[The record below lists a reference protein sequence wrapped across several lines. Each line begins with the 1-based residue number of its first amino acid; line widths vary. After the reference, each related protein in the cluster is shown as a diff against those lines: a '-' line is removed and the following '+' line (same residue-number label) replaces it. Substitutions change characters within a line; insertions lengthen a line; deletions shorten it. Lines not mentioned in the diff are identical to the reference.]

1 MTRVTLILAFFS
13 IPAFPQ
19 GIITTVAGRDF
30 VFPLDGLPALQAPIG
45 GVNGLATDNSGN
57 VFLSDVSG
65 QTVKKLSPD
74 GMVTV
79 VAGNGLEGF
88 SGDGG
93 PATSARLRFPRG
105 LGLDGAGN
113 LYIADQ
119 GSHRVRKVSPEG
131 IITTVAGSGQPG
143 FAGDG
148 GPAKSALLRSPWG
161 IALDAAGNLYIAD
174 RNNHRIR
181 KVSPDGM
188 ITTVAGN
195 GQSAYSGDGGPAT
208 SASFIPSGIALDAAG
223 NLYIADRGNLRIRKV
238 SPQGTISTVA
248 GNGEFG
254 FSGDGGPAILA
265 GLLDPVDVALDAT
278 GNLFIGD
285 ALNRGLRRVAP
296 DGIISTV
303 AGTGS
308 FRTSGDGG
316 PATIAELNFPTRMAL
331 DPSGNLYIAEVDS
344 HRIRKISTEGIIST
358 GDGTPGFFGD
368 GRLATSASL
377 FHPRG
382 LAVDAAGNVFI
393 ADSRNNRIRK
403 VSAAGIITT
412 VAGNGQRGF
421 SGDGGPAIDASLNSP
436 FGVAVDTAGNLYIA
450 DSNNRRVR
458 KVSPEGMISTVAG
471 SGQRGF
477 SGDGGPAID
486 ASLVLPVDLALDG
499 GGNLYIADFSNSRIR
514 KVSPDGVITTVA
526 GTGEFG
532 FAGDGG
538 AATNAVLA
546 GPIGLTFDGAGNL
559 YFADRSN
566 HRIRKVT
573 PQGTISTVAGNGVL
587 GYSGDG
593 GPATSA
599 SLSTPR
605 GARADAA
612 GTLYIADSGNHR
624 IRKVLTERPLFLE
637 LPPQLTFS
645 ANAGGPPSAAQS
657 VFLSSSL
664 PGVGFSI
671 ELSTSSGGAWLA
683 ASPSAG
689 FMSATVEISARPA
702 ELAPGT
708 YEGTVTV
715 MAPNAAPP
723 SRTIA
728 VTFIVEQAAPARL
741 GVEPDNLSFSFT
753 EGAPAITE
761 TILVSNQ
768 GGGSLDFNVSATTAS
783 GGAWLSLFPPAGSA
797 AAAVP
802 VALAAE
808 ADPEGVAAGAY
819 RGRIVIESTTTNE
832 LITVPVTMT
841 ITEVRQTISLSKTGL
856 TFTAVGAGGRVP
868 TQSFQV
874 LNTGT
879 GVMNW
884 GISASTLSG
893 GMNWLQ
899 VGPDSGS
906 TDAAASETPS
916 VSVDIDHG
924 ALAAGVYYGQIQVA
938 APDASNSPQTVAIV
952 LNVLPA
958 DADPGPLVQ
967 PAGLILTGEAGGGLS
982 GSQDVLV
989 YTLSASPT
997 SFASSR
1003 LTFDGADWFVH
1014 VPANAP
1020 VTPNGASRIVVE
1032 ADPADLTPGIRRGVL
1047 TLLFDDGRVR
1057 HVTLLLVLVADAAG
1071 PSLQVTQSG
1080 CVPAELLPVFTSL
1093 QSGLSVPAA
1102 WPSPIEVRVVDD
1114 CANAMREGSV
1124 IASFSNGDPPLS
1136 LVSLK
1141 DGRWSGTW
1149 QPQRTNVSAVTLTVT
1164 AEIREQGIEGSARLT
1179 STFAPV
1185 SGTPPKLSQAG
1196 VVNAASFESQT
1207 PLAPGSIISVFG
1219 EALSEG
1225 TSAASTLPLS
1235 TELAGT
1241 TMLLGG
1247 RPLPLLFASEL
1258 QVNAMVPYG
1267 IPVNTRHQL
1276 LVRRGNT
1283 IASPIQLN
1291 VAASQPAIFLTQPGM
1306 SAQGHIYR
1314 FVDAATQTLAAAG
1327 NPAEPG
1333 EVLIIYC
1340 SGLGA
1345 VDPPVDA
1352 GAAAPGQEPFARTVD
1367 PVAVTIGGLEAN
1379 VFFAGLT
1386 PRFTG
1391 LYQVNA
1397 FVPERVIPGNAVPV
1411 VLEVAN
1417 QTSLPV
1423 TIAVR

>member
-1 MTRVTLILAFFS
+1 M
-13 IPAFPQ
+13 
-19 GIITTVAGRDF
+19 
-30 VFPLDGLPALQAPIG
+30 
-45 GVNGLATDNSGN
+45 
-57 VFLSDVSG
+57 
-65 QTVKKLSPD
+65 
-74 GMVTV
+74 
-79 VAGNGLEGF
+79 
-88 SGDGG
+88 
-93 PATSARLRFPRG
+93 
-105 LGLDGAGN
+105 
-113 LYIADQ
+113 
-119 GSHRVRKVSPEG
+119 
-131 IITTVAGSGQPG
+131 
-143 FAGDG
+143 
-148 GPAKSALLRSPWG
+148 
-161 IALDAAGNLYIAD
+161 
-174 RNNHRIR
+174 
-181 KVSPDGM
+181 
-188 ITTVAGN
+188 
-195 GQSAYSGDGGPAT
+195 
-208 SASFIPSGIALDAAG
+208 
-223 NLYIADRGNLRIRKV
+223 
-238 SPQGTISTVA
+238 A
-248 GNGEFG
+248 GNGE
-254 FSGDGGPAILA
+254 
-265 GLLDPVDVALDAT
+265 
-278 GNLFIGD
+278 
-285 ALNRGLRRVAP
+285 
-296 DGIISTV
+296 
-303 AGTGS
+303 
-308 FRTSGDGG
+308 
-316 PATIAELNFPTRMAL
+316 
-331 DPSGNLYIAEVDS
+331 
-344 HRIRKISTEGIIST
+344 
-358 GDGTPGFFGD
+358 
-368 GRLATSASL
+368 
-377 FHPRG
+377 
-382 LAVDAAGNVFI
+382 
-393 ADSRNNRIRK
+393 
-403 VSAAGIITT
+403 
-412 VAGNGQRGF
+412 RGF
-421 SGDGGPAIDASLNSP
+421 SGDGGPAIDALLNLP
-436 FGVAVDTAGNLYIA
+436 FGVAAGTAGNLYIA
-450 DSNNRRVR
+450 DTNNRRVR
-458 KVSPEGMISTVAG
+458 KVSPEGTISTVAG
-471 SGQRGF
+471 NGDFGF
-477 SGDGGPAID
+477 AGDGGPAID
-486 ASLVLPVDLALDG
+486 ASLALPVDLALDG
-499 GGNLYIADFSNSRIR
+499 GGNLYIADFSNNRIR

-526 GTGEFG
+526 GNGEFG
-532 FAGDGG
+532 FSGDGG
-538 AATNAVLA
+538 AATSAALA

-605 GARADAA
+605 GAQADAA

-645 ANAGGPPSAAQS
+645 ADAGGPPSAAQS
-657 VFLSSSL
+657 VFLNSSL

-671 ELSTSSGGAWLA
+671 ELSTSSGGAWLTA
-683 ASPSAG
+683 APSAG
-689 FMSATVEISARPA
+689 FMPATVEISARPA

-715 MAPNAAPP
+715 MAPDAAPP

-728 VTFIVEQAAPARL
+728 VMFIVEQAAPARL

-753 EGAPAITE
+753 EGAPAITK

-783 GGAWLSLFPPAGSA
+783 GGAWLSVSPSGGTATSLVPASLT
-797 AAAVP
+797 
-802 VALAAE
+802 VA
-808 ADPEGVAAGAY
+808 ADPRGLGASAY

-856 TFTAVGAGGRVP
+856 TFTAVAAGGRVP

-893 GMNWLQ
+893 GTNWLQ
-899 VGPDSGS
+899 VGPESGS
-906 TDAAASETPS
+906 TDAAASGTAS

-924 ALAAGVYYGQIQVA
+924 ALAAGAYYGQIQVA
-938 APDASNSPQTVAIV
+938 APDASNSPQTVTVV

-982 GSQDVLV
+982 GSRDVLV

-1014 VPANAP
+1014 VPTNAP
-1020 VTPNGASRIVVE
+1020 VTPDGASRIVVE

-1057 HVTLLLVLVADAAG
+1057 HVTLLLVLVSDAAG
-1071 PSLQVTQSG
+1071 ASLQVAQSG
-1080 CVPAELLPVFTSL
+1080 CVPAELLPVFTGL
-1093 QSGLSVPAA
+1093 QSGLTLPAA
-1102 WPSPIEVRVVDD
+1102 WPSPIEVSVVDD

-1149 QPQRTNVSAVTLTVT
+1149 QPQSTNVSAVTLTVT

-1179 STFAPV
+1179 STFASV
-1185 SGTPPKLSQAG
+1185 AGTPPKLSQAG

-1291 VAASQPAIFLTQPGM
+1291 VAASQPAVFLTQPGM

-1333 EVLIIYC
+1333 DVLIIYC

-1345 VDPPVDA
+1345 VNPPVDA

-1367 PVAVTIGGLEAN
+1367 PVSVTIGGLGAN

-1386 PRFTG
+1386 PGFTG

-1397 FVPERVIPGNAVPV
+1397 FLPEGVTPGDAVPV
-1411 VLEVAN
+1411 VLDVAN